1 MTQREQGTPWVQT
14 NLGASIFGG
23 AVVLILGALGNTL
36 FEDMPNWLRWIVT
49 AGAVL
54 VGLILF
60 SAINELWRD
69 RVWVHLGKWIAGM
82 RPVTMARLDREVAA
96 ERTAA
101 EKEHADD
108 IAARQKSPSPP
119 AWRLQANGRELG
131 DLDERYQG
139 FWLWNKG
146 FPVTDVEVTG
156 DSNFVK
162 FPHRA
167 VFSSADSNAGQFLA
181 MGLTEKAHAEGFTL
195 TYSWRN
201 RYRDPG
207 SEDIRY
213 EAEWISQQGV
223 ETPAMTYERGK
234 ADGLSEG
241 HAAGFEAGRKD
252 MQEEIDRQRAR
263 PVRKARWLVG
273 PQPDERNQ
281 AWALA
286 NTSDGAVAT
295 EVTMDAPNYFTF
307 LSAADWEDMT
317 GVSHQAFRG
326 FERDG
331 SFVVFTVEW
340 NDANGQRQ
348 SEQVRY
354 DPGI

>member
-1 MTQREQGTPWVQT
+1 MVRREEGTPWVQT
-14 NLGASIFGG
+14 NLGASIIGG

-36 FEDMPNWLRWIVT
+36 FDNMPNWLRWVVT
-49 AGAVL
+49 AGALL

-60 SAINELWRD
+60 SAVNEGWRD
-69 RVWVHLGKWIAGM
+69 RTWFRFGKWVAGL
-82 RPVTMARLDREVAA
+82 RPVTTARLDREVAA
-96 ERTAA
+96 ERKAA
-101 EKEHADD
+101 AKEHADE
-108 IAARQKSPSPP
+108 IAARRKSPSPP
-119 AWRLQANGRELG
+119 AWRLQANGRDLG
-131 DLDERYQG
+131 DLDEPYQG

-146 FPVTDVEVTG
+146 FPVTEVEISG
-156 DSNFVK
+156 NPDFVW

-167 VFSSADSNAGQFLA
+167 IFHSADSNAGQFLA

-201 RYRDPG
+201 RYGDPG
-207 SEDIRY
+207 TEDIRY
-213 EAEWISQQGV
+213 EPEWISQEGV
-223 ETPAMTYERGK
+223 ETPAMTYKRGK

-241 HAAGFEAGRKD
+241 HAAGFEEGRKD
-252 MQEEIDRQRAR
+252 MQAEIDRQRAR
-263 PVRKARWLVG
+263 PVRKARWLVET
-273 PQPDERNQ
+273 QPDARNQ
-281 AWALA
+281 AWVLV

-295 EVTMDAPNYFTF
+295 EVTLDAPNYFTF

-317 GVSHQAFRG
+317 GVARQAFRG
-326 FERDG
+326 LERDG

-354 DPGI
+354 DPGY